1 MQERGKKFIRDAI
14 YEYVFFTELES
25 HVVEHPAFQRLRFVL
40 QNSSAYLTYPSNQL
54 TRFSHSLGVAHI
66 GGKMFISSL
75 ENASEKDLV
84 LFINDSLSLIK
95 EEITKLGLDYTLVL
109 EEWKTNSVKN
119 ISGFTRNINS
129 SDISNEEIFFTID
142 ILWQSLRLTCL
153 THDIGHFP
161 FSHIF
166 ETGLERFDD
175 QAKSSEGDKSPNL
188 LLASFIKRC
197 TDYIGVPINKPKPNQ
212 EHEFF
217 GAYIIKKIT
226 EDKRSSDKLLSLCL
240 QIALNIFMIEK
251 AAKPIDKNGVYA
263 CLSSIVA
270 SDIDADRIDYTL
282 RDARSSGL
290 NVGNFDFSRLLNHTV
305 LAYIKEKG
313 GDNYFKI
320 LVTEKAL
327 SSIEQ
332 FFNYR
337 YLLYEYIYYH
347 HNVAKFDGLIVEII
361 RKTLQKA
368 IVDKDKNVLQIV
380 CRYEFIVKARKGYY
394 LFNLD
399 NIEIYDDSWLRA
411 MLLELWRTEKNDTSF
426 KIILETFLFRKKG
439 NVFSLVKRP
448 SEYDNLIKDLYE
460 TIKKDS
466 ELFAKLSEY
475 IIKGKRYEE
484 KSGIIREIR
493 KLLAT
498 NAVNKSIEAIIKNR
512 KNPNYTIVYKQIKPK
527 LASSDVTLFITNN
540 DNYKV
545 GQCTDVSPYLDSLK
559 QINQTSMNF
568 YFGCVHLSTSSQI
581 SHENFKSEVIKILIE
596 AIKSNI

>member
-1 MQERGKKFIRDAI
+1 MQERGKKFIRDII
-14 YEYVFFTELES
+14 YEYVFFTDLES
-25 HVVEHPAFQRLRFVL
+25 YVVEHSAFQRLRFVV

-66 GGKMFISSL
+66 GGKMLISAL
-75 ENASEKDLV
+75 ENAPAKDLN
-84 LFINDSLSLIK
+84 LFITDSLYLIK
-95 EEITKLGLDYTLVL
+95 REVTKLKLDYSDVL
-109 EEWKTNSVKN
+109 DEWKTNSVKN
-119 ISGFTRNINS
+119 ISGFTKNINS
-129 SDISNEEIFFTID
+129 KDFTDEELFFTVDTI
-142 ILWQSLRLTCL
+142 WQSLRLTCL

-175 QAKSSEGDKSPNL
+175 QVKILESDKSKNIL
-188 LLASFIKRC
+188 LGSFIQRC
-197 TDYIGVPINKPKPNQ
+197 TDYLGVPINKPKSNQ

-240 QIALNIFMIEK
+240 EIALNIFMVEK
-251 AAKPIDKNGVYA
+251 AKKPVDKNGIYA

-270 SDIDADRIDYTL
+270 SEIDADRIDYTL

-305 LAYIKEKG
+305 LAYVREK
-313 GDNYFKI
+313 DVSYFKI

-347 HNVAKFDGLIVEII
+347 HNVAKYDGLLAEII

-368 IVDKDKNVLQIV
+368 IIDKDKNVLPIV
-380 CRYEFIVKARKGYY
+380 CRYEFVVKTKKRYD

-399 NIEIYDDSWLRA
+399 KIEIYDDSWLRA
-411 MLLELWRTEKNDTSF
+411 MLLELWRTEEKDIPF
-426 KIILETFLFRKKG
+426 KIILETFLFRKKE
-439 NVFSLVKRP
+439 NVFSLIKRP
-448 SEYDNLIKDLYE
+448 SEYDSLIQDLQNTIHKDV
-460 TIKKDS
+460 
-466 ELFAKLSEY
+466 ELNNKLTDYLFKENG
-475 IIKGKRYEE
+475 GKTTL
-484 KSGIIREIR
+484 KREIR
-493 KLLAT
+493 KLLASSK
-498 NAVNKSIEAIIKNR
+498 VNKAVESIIKERENQY
-512 KNPNYTIVYKQIKPK
+512 YTIVYKQIKPK
-527 LASSDVTLFITNN
+527 LASADAQLFITNN
-540 DNYKV
+540 ENYRI

-559 QINQTSMNF
+559 QITQTSMNF
-568 YFGCVHLSTSSQI
+568 YFGCVHLTKPPNV
-581 SHENFKSEVIKILIE
+581 SHENFKSEVINILIE